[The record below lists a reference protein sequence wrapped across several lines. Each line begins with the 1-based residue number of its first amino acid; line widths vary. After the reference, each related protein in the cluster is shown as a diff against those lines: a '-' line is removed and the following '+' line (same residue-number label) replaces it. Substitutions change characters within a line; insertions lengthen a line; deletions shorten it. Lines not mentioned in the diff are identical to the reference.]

1 MIKHVFLDLD
11 DTILDFHKAE
21 AVALEKTLRFFS
33 IAVTE
38 ENTATYSRINKACWE
53 SLERGEI
60 TREALR
66 LLRFERFFAA
76 IGAAAQDAA
85 RAPAVYENF
94 LSQGHYFLP
103 GAEALLEALHP
114 KYNLYLATNGIA
126 AVQAG
131 RVASAGIGKYFKARF
146 VSEEVGYNKP
156 SLAYF
161 DACFAKIPNFKHEE
175 AVIIGDSLTSDIK
188 GGLDAGI
195 KTVWFNPK
203 GLPEREGYI
212 PNATV
217 SELSQIIDVLEKM

>member
-21 AVALEKTLRFFS
+21 AVALEKTLRSFS
-33 IAVTE
+33 IPVTE
-38 ENTATYSRINKACWE
+38 ENTATYSRINKECWE
-53 SLERGEI
+53 ALERGEI

-66 LLRFERFFAA
+66 LLRFERFFAV
-76 IGAAAQDAA
+76 IGATGAE
-85 RAPAVYENF
+85 RAPSVYEGF

-103 GAEALLEALHP
+103 GAEALLEALYPH
-114 KYNLYLATNGIA
+114 YNLYLATNGIA

-161 DACFAKIPNFKHEE
+161 DACFAKIEGFRREE

-212 PNATV
+212 PDATV
-217 SELSQIIDVLEKM
+217 SQLSQIVGVLEKM